1 MTPAS
6 TTVEGSSLPKRP
18 KIGLRAALIGLVAF
32 VVAATALCIHLV
44 WLYAARQNVGDVV
57 GQLNRQIVGTVA
69 REVRATLNDAWSVQ
83 MAVLSIFSQEAVEPT
98 DEAKREFIFLALLRS
113 HPTLSWIGIGFPGG
127 GFFGALRAA
136 DDEIDMI
143 EVKRDPGAMT
153 GQQRVDIYTP
163 QVGDAFFRGR
173 AITPSD
179 YLATN
184 QPWYQRAVTENG
196 PGWSTI
202 SHFPHR
208 DEAAIVT
215 STPMIINQDFAGVL
229 AVVVELDRLSKFL
242 ADLQVGKT
250 GTVAILNRDDQVIAA
265 AASAALK
272 QQRRG
277 VLPGLDLLARDHP
290 MLAAAQEVLRS
301 SEVDLRS
308 LHETRQIRVT
318 GPLNGK
324 DYFVTFAPLNFSDCV
339 VVTVIPSEDF
349 LATVSR
355 NAIILLVAL
364 TVLIVAVTA
373 LAGLLANRLLAVPLL
388 RITDQLKAIE
398 EFHLDR
404 IGYFSSGLRELDDLS
419 GVLQQMS
426 KGLAS
431 FQKYMPTE
439 LVRTLVSQG
448 IDPQPGGHH
457 QFLTVMFTDIAGYT
471 GLSEAL
477 GDEVVAVLAEYLER
491 VSQAIA
497 GHNGVIDKFIGD
509 GVMAFWGA
517 PIANLNHASQAC
529 AAALECQRL
538 MAIYR
543 SSAELCGGT
552 QIRVRVGINT
562 GRMLVG
568 NIGSSSRLSYTVI
581 GDPVNVASR
590 LETLAKEYGVEIIVG
605 DDTRAAAGDEI
616 MVRLLDY
623 ESVYGRTK
631 DLAIYELLGMAELP
645 GVLPDWVKCYEAGL
659 AAYRRQCWSE
669 GIELFAAAANSRPG
683 GDRPSEILRQRCLA
697 LRESPPSRSWTAV
710 SVQRSKD

>member
-1 MTPAS
+1 
-6 TTVEGSSLPKRP
+6 VK
-18 KIGLRAALIGLVAF
+18 
-32 VVAATALCIHLV
+32 
-44 WLYAARQNVGDVV
+44 
-57 GQLNRQIVGTVA
+57 
-69 REVRATLNDAWSVQ
+69 
-83 MAVLSIFSQEAVEPT
+83 PT

-113 HPTLSWIGIGFPGG
+113 HPALSWIGIGFPNG

-143 EVKRDPGAMT
+143 EVKRDPGATT
-153 GQQRVDIYTP
+153 GQQRVDTYTP
-163 QVGDAFFRGR
+163 QVGDPFFRGR
-173 AITPSD
+173 TLTPSD
-179 YLATN
+179 YLATD

-196 PGWSTI
+196 PGWSAI
-202 SHFPHR
+202 SHFPRR
-208 DEAAIVT
+208 DQPAIVT
-215 STPMIINQDFAGVL
+215 STPLVINRDFAGVL

-250 GTVAILNRDDQVIAA
+250 GTVAILNRDDQVVAA

-277 VLPGLDLLARDHP
+277 VLPGLNLLARDHP
-290 MLAAAQEVLRS
+290 MLAAAQDVLQS
-301 SEVDLRS
+301 HKVELSS
-308 LHETRQIRVT
+308 LHETRQLRTT

-324 DYFVTFAPLNFSDCV
+324 DYFVTFAPLNFRDWV

-349 LATVSR
+349 LAMVSR
-355 NAIILLVAL
+355 NAVTLLVAL

-373 LAGLLANRLLAVPLL
+373 LAGLFANRLLAVPLL
-388 RITDQLKAIE
+388 RITDQLKEIE
-398 EFHLDR
+398 DFHLER

-419 GVLQQMS
+419 GVLQKMS
-426 KGLAS
+426 KGLAL

-448 IDPQPGGHH
+448 VDPQPGGHH
-457 QFLTVMFTDIAGYT
+457 QFLTVMFTDITGYT
-471 GLSEAL
+471 GLSETL
-477 GDEVVAVLAEYLER
+477 GDGVVAVLAEYLER
-491 VSQAIA
+491 TSRAIYDCD
-497 GHNGVIDKFIGD
+497 GVIDKFIGD

-538 MAIYR
+538 MAVYR
-543 SSAELCGGT
+543 SSAELSGGM

-568 NIGSSSRLSYTVI
+568 NIGSSTRLNYTVI

-590 LETLAKEYGVEIIVG
+590 LETLAKEYGVEIVIG
-605 DDTRAAAGDEI
+605 EDTRAAAGDEI
-616 MVRLLDY
+616 MVRQLDY
-623 ESVYGRTK
+623 VSVYGRTK
-631 DLAIYELLGMAELP
+631 DLAIYELLSMAELS
-645 GVLPDWVKCYEAGL
+645 GAIPDWVKCYEAGL

-669 GIELFAAAANSRPG
+669 AIELFAAAAVSRPG
-683 GDRPSEILRQRCLA
+683 GDRPAEILQRRCLA

-710 SVQRSKD
+710 SVQQSKD